1 MSIATAIR
9 SPILCAVGLSM
20 IIIRHTELI
29 NKMHF
34 FASCSRDKGSAV
46 TPPVTLENGL
56 QFKMSYSV
64 LI

>member
-20 IIIRHTELI
+20 ILIRHTELI

-34 FASCSRDKGSAV
+34 FAACSRDKGSAV
-46 TPPVTLENGL
+46 SPVTLENGL